1 MAGSEKG
8 LLRTCLP
15 GPKYEGIE
23 ARLLKNFPLA
33 RFNSSFFNHVQD
45 QMTAYFAAATV
56 DFSPE
61 IPIDLTELTPFQTAV
76 LRACRQVRLGRTITY
91 GQLAEKIGKPKAAR
105 AVGNALAKN
114 PLPLIIP
121 CHRVLAANNKLGGFS
136 APGGK
141 NLKVRLLKHE
151 QRAGEGRPK
160 KTQIKKAA
168 LCNSD
173 SLRALGMLGREHPKQ
188 NTAADSTA

>member
-1 MAGSEKG
+1 MQKPANYVIFQTLWGYFGMAGSEKG

-15 GPKYEGIE
+15 GPKYEEIE
-23 ARLLKNFPLA
+23 ARLHKNFPLA
-33 RFNSSFFNHVQD
+33 QFNDSFLKQL
-45 QMTAYFAAATV
+45 QGRITAYFAGSAV
-56 DFSPE
+56 DFGPE
-61 IPIDLTELTPFQTAV
+61 IPIDLAELTPFQAAV

-91 GQLAEKIGKPKAAR
+91 GQLAKKLGKPNAAR

-141 NLKVRLLKHE
+141 NLKARLLKHE

-160 KTQIKKAA
+160 KRK
-168 LCNSD
+168 
-173 SLRALGMLGREHPKQ
+173 
-188 NTAADSTA
+188 